1 MLMNKEKSWFKNRVC
16 ILATMHKKEEVM
28 ASLLE
33 EKIQMKI
40 VVPDN
45 FNTDQFGTFT
55 REIKRLGNQTEAAR
69 FKAQK
74 ALEITGET
82 LAITSE
88 GSFFPHPSIP
98 FVSCNRELVLLLDT
112 FNDIEIIATEL
123 SFETNHSHASIQTV
137 EEALS
142 FAEKIGFPEHGL
154 VVMSRAEPEKSD
166 KIFKGITNKKELIDA
181 VEIALNSSPENKA
194 HIETDMRAMYNPTRM
209 KVIAKTTETLI
220 KKILNTCPN
229 CEFPGFDIIETKPG
243 LPCEMCHFPT
253 DLIKSEIYQCQKC
266 NYQENRDYP
275 NNIKYADPMYC
286 NFCNP

>member
-1 MLMNKEKSWFKNRVC
+1 MNKAKSWFKNRVC
-16 ILATMHKKEEVM
+16 ILATMHKKEKVM

-33 EKIQMKI
+33 DKIQMKVI
-40 VVPDN
+40 VPDN

-112 FNDIEIIATEL
+112 VNEIEIIATEL
-123 SFETNHSHASIQTV
+123 SFDTNHSHTSIQTV

-142 FAEKIGFPEHGL
+142 FAKKVGFPDHGL
-154 VVMSRAEPEKSD
+154 VVMSRADPEKSE
-166 KIFKGITNKKELIDA
+166 KIFKGITNKKELIDT
-181 VEIALNSSPENKA
+181 VKITLNSSPENKA

-220 KKILNTCPN
+220 NKILTTCPN
-229 CEFPGFDIIETKPG
+229 CDVPGFDIVDTKPG
-243 LPCEMCHFPT
+243 LPCQMCHFPT
-253 DLIKSEIYQCQKC
+253 TLIKSEVYQCQKC
-266 NYQENRDYP
+266 HHQEIRDYP
-275 NNIKYADPMYC
+275 NDLKYADPMYC
-286 NFCNP
+286 NYCNP